1 MHTESCTP
9 FSFIINQLTAA
20 EQERTLENI
29 EPPKRQRGR
38 PAKPVEEPIAP
49 NAHRH
54 HLSDA
59 DPECCKLGKDDRRKI
74 RLEYADLMRTGM
86 TTPNA
91 IRKLL
96 RRYEVTYKE
105 AFDICR
111 AA

>member
-1 MHTESCTP
+1 MYIEPCAP
-9 FSFIINQLTAA
+9 FSFILNQLAAA
-20 EQERTLENI
+20 EQERTI
-29 EPPKRQRGR
+29 DTTEPPKRSRGR
-38 PAKPVEEPIAP
+38 PPKPEEPPLAV

-54 HLSDA
+54 HLSDC

-74 RLEYADLMRTGM
+74 RLEFADLTRGGM
-86 TTPNA
+86 TTPDA